1 MLAYRRFDRGFIE
14 RLGLLAGRLV
24 AATHP
29 HDHATDA
36 SQARALDHALI
47 EADEDRADRAEAVL
61 DHRVG
66 GKRRRYRHER
76 DVLAA

>member
-29 HDHATDA
+29 HDDATDA

-47 EADEDRADRAEAVL
+47 EADEDRAEAPA
-61 DHRVG
+61 D
-66 GKRRRYRHER
+66 
-76 DVLAA
+76 AAAGRLITRLLVC